1 MVLTLAVLGAIGLAG
16 GVPIVAVGAGVVM
29 AWQPVLGIGALSVWA
44 MRERQRR
51 NRKSPGLD
59 DEAAFLQGLA
69 AELAAGSPPRAALVS
84 AASRAP
90 TLDLRTAVR
99 FAAAG
104 LDSER
109 VAVALRRA
117 LPAHGRLAAAAW
129 TLNATAGGPAAALFE
144 VLAVRAAD
152 DGALIRERRALTAQ
166 ARASAWVVAGL
177 PMALLAGM
185 FATGRLSPGSD
196 PAMGMIL
203 AVGIG
208 LQVAGVALVWSMLQ
222 RAT

>member
-1 MVLTLAVLGAIGLAG
+1 MTLAVLGAIGMAG
-16 GVPIVAVGAGVVM
+16 GVPIRAVGAGMVM
-29 AWQPVLGIGALSVWA
+29 AWQPLLGIAGLTVWA
-44 MRERQRR
+44 LREKHRRQRGA
-51 NRKSPGLD
+51 PGPD

-99 FAAAG
+99 LAAAG

-109 VAVALRRA
+109 VAAALRRA
-117 LPAHGRLAAAAW
+117 LPTHGRLAAAAW
-129 TLNATAGGPAAALFE
+129 TLNATAGGPAATLFA

-152 DGALIRERRALTAQ
+152 DGALIRDRRALTAQ

-177 PMALLAGM
+177 PMVLLAGM
-185 FATGRLSPGSD
+185 FATGRLSSNSD
-196 PAMGMIL
+196 PAMGLIL
-203 AVGIG
+203 VAGIG
-208 LQVAGVALVWSMLQ
+208 LQAAGVAVVWSML
-222 RAT
+222 RRST

>member
-1 MVLTLAVLGAIGLAG
+1 MAVTLAVLGALGLAG
-16 GVPIVAVGAGVVM
+16 GVPLAAVGAGVVM
-29 AWQPVLGIGALSVWA
+29 AWQPVLGMVGLGVWA
-44 MRERQRR
+44 AR
-51 NRKSPGLD
+51 NNKFGHSPGPD

-90 TLDLRTAVR
+90 SLDLRHAVR

-104 LDSER
+104 LDSVR
-109 VAVALRRA
+109 VAAALREA
-117 LPAHGRLAAAAW
+117 LPTHGRLTAAAW
-129 TLNATAGGPAAALFE
+129 TLNATAGGPAATLFE
-144 VLAVRAAD
+144 VLAVRAGD

-177 PMALLAGM
+177 PIVLLAGL
-185 FATGRLSPGSD
+185 FGTGRLSAASD
-196 PAMGMIL
+196 PAMGLIVG
-203 AVGIG
+203 VGIG
-208 LQVAGVALVWSMLQ
+208 LQAAGVAVVWTMLR

>member
-1 MVLTLAVLGAIGLAG
+1 MAVTLAVLGALGLAG
-16 GVPIVAVGAGVVM
+16 GVPFAAVGAGIVM
-29 AWQPVLGIGALSVWA
+29 AWQPVVGIVGLGVWA
-44 MRERQRR
+44 ARSRQAGQ
-51 NRKSPGLD
+51 SPGPD

-84 AASRAP
+84 AASRTP
-90 TLDLRTAVR
+90 MLDLRHAVR

-109 VAVALRRA
+109 VAGALREA
-117 LPAHGRLAAAAW
+117 LPTHGRLAAAAW

-177 PMALLAGM
+177 PIVLLAGL
-185 FATGRLSPGSD
+185 FGTGRLSIASD
-196 PAMGMIL
+196 PALGL
-203 AVGIG
+203 VVAVGIA
-208 LQVAGVALVWSMLQ
+208 LQAAGVAVVWMMLR

>member
-1 MVLTLAVLGAIGLAG
+1 LVVLGALGLAG
-16 GVPIVAVGAGVVM
+16 GMPVGAVGAGLVM
-29 AWQPVLGIGALSVWA
+29 AWQPMLGLAGLSVWA
-44 MRERQRR
+44 VRERHLQQRGT
-51 NRKSPGLD
+51 PGPD

-84 AASRAP
+84 ASSRAR
-90 TLDLRTAVR
+90 TLDLRPAVR
-99 FAAAG
+99 LAAAG
-104 LDSER
+104 LDAER
-109 VAVALRRA
+109 VAVALRDA
-117 LPAHGRLAAAAW
+117 LPTHGRLAAAAW
-129 TLNATAGGPAAALFE
+129 TLNATAGGPAAGLFE

-177 PMALLAGM
+177 PMVLLAGM

-196 PAMGMIL
+196 PAMGLIL

-208 LQVAGVALVWSMLQ
+208 FQAAGVAVVWSMLR